1 MTTKP
6 KVLKRSWKKSWNLKS
21 LKEYEPWIYLC
32 KHNWGCVHTIGSLS
46 KGVFERRTSTG
57 SEVFSLLT
65 CLDDIK
71 FVFLSFFT
79 VIEAIWLKIC
89 AKPPSKK
96 ATSGSRAPARKP
108 YRITLLFTRKVCD
121 FGGISVTERSSDA
134 LISKVEHHIYRMGSV
149 PHQRHYFV

>member
-1 MTTKP
+1 M
-6 KVLKRSWKKSWNLKS
+6 KS
-21 LKEYEPWIYLC
+21 LSQLYKTLRR
-32 KHNWGCVHTIGSLS
+32 TSIGNLS
-46 KGVFERRTSTG
+46 KDVFERRTSTG

-79 VIEAIWLKIC
+79 VIEAIWRKIC

-134 LISKVEHHIYRMGSV
+134 LISKVEHHISDGFFATPAPLFGLVWTGIRNVAGV
-149 PHQRHYFV
+149 NK